1 MLVYFRVALCDQ
13 AGIHSNR
20 QPLPQ
25 RNWPTNRMS
34 KFTEKL
40 TAYDSAVA
48 LMGNEEIAFVMAAAC
63 KTGNAAYMVKAL
75 SVVARAKLLI
85 KRILA

>member
-1 MLVYFRVALCDQ
+1 
-13 AGIHSNR
+13 
-20 QPLPQ
+20 
-25 RNWPTNRMS
+25 MS

-75 SVVARAKLLI
+75 SVVARASCSLSGYSPKT
-85 KRILA
+85 RIYRSAKIECRSPPDEQNR